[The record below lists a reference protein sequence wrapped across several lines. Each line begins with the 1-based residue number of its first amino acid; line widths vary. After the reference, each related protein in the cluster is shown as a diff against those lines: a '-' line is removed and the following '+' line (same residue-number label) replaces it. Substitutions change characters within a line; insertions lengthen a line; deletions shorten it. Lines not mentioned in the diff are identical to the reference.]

1 MDGSKEQTP
10 SSQTPAGFDTT
21 PVSTTAK
28 SKNADKNE
36 AKRQAKLAKYAA
48 KQAKLMNVIGLFLD
62 LYILQLYFVD
72 FFLICND
79 IVN

>member
-10 SSQTPAGFDTT
+10 SPESNQTPAGSDTT

-48 KQAKLMNVIGLFLD
+48 KQEKLTHVSGLL
-62 LYILQLYFVD
+62 LYFLEYIIQKFWLY
-72 FFLICND
+72 FFKL
-79 IVN
+79 

>member
-1 MDGSKEQTP
+1 MDDTKEQTP
-10 SSQTPAGFDTT
+10 SSESSQTPAGSDTT

-48 KQAKLMNVIGLFLD
+48 KQAKLTHVSDLLLTYYTINFVYTFLN
-62 LYILQLYFVD
+62 YI
-72 FFLICND
+72 
-79 IVN
+79 